1 MYSLN
6 LPVSALRTKMRQEF
20 ERHRY
25 VSQTPTVDVL
35 LAKSDMEFQ
44 ETMNYWKQLSHVAK
58 YFTTDEPD
66 RARLP
71 SSFMQGFMEVSVRRC
86 SLTNADAWVGTELSE
101 NACIKPFQFT

>member
-20 ERHRY
+20 ERHRF

-44 ETMNYWKQLSHVAK
+44 ETMNYWKQQAHIMK
-58 YFTTDEPD
+58 YFSTDEPD

-71 SSFMQGFMEVSVRRC
+71 SGFMQGFMEVDARC
-86 SLTNADAWVGTELSE
+86 CSRPTLTIQGRN
-101 NACIKPFQFT
+101 